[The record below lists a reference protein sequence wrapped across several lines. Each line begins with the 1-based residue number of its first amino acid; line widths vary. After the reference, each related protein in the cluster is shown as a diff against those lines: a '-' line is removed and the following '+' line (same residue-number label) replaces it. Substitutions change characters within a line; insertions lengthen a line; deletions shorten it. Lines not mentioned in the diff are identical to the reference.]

1 MPSKSGSEISVIACY
16 GANEGYMMPKLSI
29 IIPIYNVAPYLNEC
43 IDSLMSQTFADFEA
57 LFVNDGSTDGSLGIL
72 ESYAEKDSRIRI
84 FSQPNRGVSAARNL
98 ALDNARGEWIA
109 FLDGD
114 DTIDSQWFE
123 KVMRYERDDVDII
136 HVDAGY
142 CFNARR
148 PADSCD
154 YRTFL
159 RDGWSCL
166 NFVRKNVIG
175 DLRYKERMRFKEDV
189 VFFTALA
196 LKTSRIAVAGEKG
209 YNYRK
214 REGSAISVNI
224 TDEDCVRFFKE
235 IMRLELPRDDF
246 GRAVGY
252 DLILWVKGRDWH
264 NGYNAHSCPI
274 LSFWREGIESGRLK
288 SSDVRW
294 WWRPGLRRWLK
305 TGDLSSLKKM
315 LDFRIKAEC
324 VIRGRGIK

>member
-1 MPSKSGSEISVIACY
+1 
-16 GANEGYMMPKLSI
+16 MPKLSV

-43 IDSLMSQTFADFEA
+43 IDSLLSQTFADFEA
-57 LFVNDGSTDGSLGIL
+57 LIVNDGSTDGSLGIL
-72 ESYAEKDSRIRI
+72 ENYAKKDSRVRI

-98 ALDNARGEWIA
+98 ALENARGEWIA

-114 DTIDSQWFE
+114 DTIDSRWFE
-123 KVMRYERDDVDII
+123 KVMRHERDDVDII
-136 HVDAGY
+136 HVDAEY

-175 DLRYKERMRFKEDV
+175 DLRYKEGMRFKEDV

-214 REGSAISVNI
+214 REGSAISLDI
-224 TDEDCVRFFKE
+224 TEEDCVSFFKE
-235 IMRLELPRDDF
+235 IMRLELPRDNY

-252 DLILWVKGRDWH
+252 DLILWVKGRDWY
-264 NGYNAHSCPI
+264 NGYDASRCPV
-274 LSFWREGIESGRLK
+274 LSFWREEIEVGRLK
-288 SSDVRW
+288 VSDVRW
-294 WWRPGLRRWLK
+294 WWRFGLRYWLK
-305 TGDLSSLKKM
+305 TGNLYPLKKT
-315 LDFRIKAEC
+315 LELRIKTENFLRRIC
-324 VIRGRGIK
+324 GKR

>member
-1 MPSKSGSEISVIACY
+1 
-16 GANEGYMMPKLSI
+16 MPKLSV

-43 IDSLMSQTFADFEA
+43 IDSLLSQTFADFEA
-57 LFVNDGSTDGSLGIL
+57 LIVNDGSTDGSLKII
-72 ESYAEKDSRIRI
+72 ENYATKDSRIRI
-84 FSQPNRGVSAARNL
+84 FSQSNKGVSAARNL

-123 KVMRYERDDVDII
+123 KVMRHERDDVDII
-136 HVDAGY
+136 HVDAEY

-175 DLRYKERMRFKEDV
+175 DLRYKEGMRFKEDV
-189 VFFTALA
+189 FFFTALA

-214 REGSAISVNI
+214 REGSAISLNI
-224 TDEDCVRFFKE
+224 TEEDCVRFFKE
-235 IMRLELPRDDF
+235 IMRLELPRNDF

-252 DLILWVKGRDWH
+252 DLILWVKGRDWR
-264 NGYNAHSCPI
+264 NGYDASRCPV
-274 LSFWREGIESGRLK
+274 LSFWRDEIEVGRLK
-288 SSDVRW
+288 VSDVRW
-294 WWRPGLRRWLK
+294 WWRFGLRYWLK
-305 TGDLSSLKKM
+305 TGNLYPLKKT
-315 LDFRIKAEC
+315 LELRIKTENFL
-324 VIRGRGIK
+324 RSFK

>member
-1 MPSKSGSEISVIACY
+1 MLSKSGSEISVIACC

-29 IIPIYNVAPYLNEC
+29 VIPIYNVAPYLNEC
-43 IDSLMSQTFADFEA
+43 IDSLLLQTFADFEA

-84 FSQPNRGVSAARNL
+84 FSQPNRGVGAARNL
-98 ALDNARGEWIA
+98 ALDNARGEWIT

-114 DTIDSQWFE
+114 DTIDSRWFE
-123 KVMRYERDDVDII
+123 KVMRHKRDDVDII
-136 HVDAGY
+136 HVDAEY
-142 CFNARR
+142 CFYARR
-148 PADSCD
+148 PAHSCD
-154 YRTFL
+154 YKTFL

-175 DLRYKERMRFKEDV
+175 DLRYKEGMRFKEDV

-196 LKTSRIAVAGEKG
+196 LKTSRIVLANENG

-224 TDEDCVRFFKE
+224 TDEDCSRFYKE
-235 IMRLELPRDDF
+235 MMRLRLPRDDF

-252 DLILWVKGRDWH
+252 DLILWVKGRDWR
-264 NGYNAHSCPI
+264 NGYDPRRCPV
-274 LSFWREGIESGRLK
+274 LSFWRKEIDAGRLK
-288 SSDVRW
+288 ISDVRW
-294 WWRPGLRRWLK
+294 WWRFGLYRWLK

-315 LDFRIKAEC
+315 LDFRIRAEC
-324 VIRGRGIK
+324 VIRGLN